1 MNSVAEWRDRM
12 TDVTIEYFAVAREL
26 SGCSKES
33 VALPRSPMA
42 VREVLGMLALRHPL
56 LSNVIHRMRLAVN
69 GEIAGDEGL
78 VRAGDQIAVLPPVA
92 GGAGAGADEPGHR
105 PDHAPV
111 LCAVRETP
119 LSVDEIISALQAPEV
134 GGITVFIGT
143 VRNHAD
149 DKPVA
154 RLDYEAHPVLAVQEM
169 RRICDE
175 VLRTH
180 PGTRLAVVHRTGS
193 LAVGDLAIIVGAG
206 AAHRADAF
214 DACRDAVE
222 QIKARVP
229 IWKKEWS
236 PDGSAGWVNL

>member
-1 MNSVAEWRDRM
+1 M
-12 TDVTIEYFAVAREL
+12 THVTIEYFAVAREL

-33 VALPRSPMA
+33 VALARSPMA

-69 GEIAGDEGL
+69 GEIAGDEAL
-78 VRAGDQIAVLPPVA
+78 VHAGDQVAVLPPVA
-92 GGAGAGADEPGHR
+92 GGADAGGRGDH
-105 PDHAPV
+105 PDAAPL

-119 LSVDEIISALQAPEV
+119 LSVDEVISALRAPEV

-180 PGTRLAVVHRTGS
+180 PGTRLAVVHRAGS

-214 DACRDAVE
+214 DACREAVE

-236 PDGSAGWVNL
+236 TDGSANWVNL